1 MEEQIVSSIT
11 ESDIPIIP
19 HDVNNCECCAHENN
33 NNVDNVETTVVP
45 TTTNQQP
52 DLQSMLSNYPSLATL
67 ARGVSPGMSNS
78 ALSEVMKFANTEEG
92 KKLADSLKKKGV
104 KRKQAVRDYR
114 NMKRNMKSVMGNK
127 TSDSTNTSD
136 ITDRKCKVVL
146 LTSGRKLK
154 EKTFQFLKLRENIC
168 STLHCTHPTE
178 LCCSSLSRGSLT
190 NKEIRVWYD
199 DTNPVK
205 NKRLSRLLGFPCTG
219 EAIIVCYESDITISD
234 IEDVESLCSNN
245 V

>member
-1 MEEQIVSSIT
+1 MEEQIIL
-11 ESDIPIIP
+11 PINDIP

-33 NNVDNVETTVVP
+33 NNVDDTGTTVASSA
-45 TTTNQQP
+45 NQQP
-52 DLQSMLSNYPSLATL
+52 DLQSMLSDYPSLVTL

-127 TSDSTNTSD
+127 TPNSTTNTSD

-168 STLHCTHPTE
+168 SILHCTNPTE

-199 DTNPVK
+199 DTSPVK
-205 NKRLSRLLGFPCTG
+205 NKRLTRLLGFPCTG

-245 V
+245 T